1 MAEQISLAATRRDSS
16 GKGPNRRLRVA
27 GQIPAVY
34 YTASG
39 DNLALT
45 IDALAF
51 EKAYRQIGTSKL
63 FSLVVDGE
71 EGRPTLVWKVQK
83 HPFKRQVVHLDLY
96 GVDYAKKVTL
106 NVPVRQVGEAP
117 GLKLGGMME
126 TFHDTITVTCLPGDI
141 PAVVDLDVSKMQVGD
156 AFTVKDVVLPE
167 NVMAVYKQNY
177 ALLSVVATR
186 KAAPGPGGKD

>member
-1 MAEQISLAATRRDSS
+1 MAEQITLAAIRRDSA

-27 GQIPAVY
+27 GEFPAIY

-39 DNLALT
+39 ENIALT

-51 EKAYRQIGTSKL
+51 EKAYRQVGTSKL
-63 FSLVVDGE
+63 FSLVIDGE
-71 EGRPTLVWKVQK
+71 EGRPSLVWKVQK

-96 GVDYAKKVTL
+96 GVDFDKKVTL
-106 NVPVRQVGEAP
+106 NVPLRQVGEAP

-126 TFHDTITVTCLPGDI
+126 TFHDTIIITCLPGDI
-141 PAVVDLDVSKMQVGD
+141 PACVDLDVSNMQVGD
-156 AFTVKDVVLPE
+156 ALTVKDVVLPE
-167 NVMAVYKQNY
+167 AVQAVYKQNY

-186 KAAPGPGGKD
+186 KAVPGPGGKE